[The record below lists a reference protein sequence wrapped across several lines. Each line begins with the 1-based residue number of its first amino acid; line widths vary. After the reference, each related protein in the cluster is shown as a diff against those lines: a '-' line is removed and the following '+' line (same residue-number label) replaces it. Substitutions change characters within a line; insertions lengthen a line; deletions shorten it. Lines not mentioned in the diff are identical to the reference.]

1 MVVSSAA
8 FVPESL
14 KEGPFTLQE
23 ALAAGIAESNLRRL
37 PWRRLGK
44 AMYCWA
50 GAPLDPFQLLVAW
63 NRALGDRAVFS
74 GCSAAYLHGIRGVP
88 NLPVEITAPQG
99 SPLRSCSGLVV
110 RHCDLA
116 AADLVTVGELHA
128 TTTFR
133 TLRDLCFKKSS
144 ADALSAL
151 DEALYRRLADRTGL
165 LAYAGD
171 SGRLPGASRMR
182 RLAALAE
189 PAESPME
196 TLLRW
201 TFIEAG
207 LTPPQVQVDLRD
219 ANGEFIGRADMYYP
233 EARLVIEFD
242 GRNHQDRLV
251 ADMRRQ
257 NLILNAGFR
266 LLRFTSADVLGRPK
280 VVVNQVKEA
289 LARGVA
295 SGYAGNPQ
303 NDAA

>member
-1 MVVSSAA
+1 
-8 FVPESL
+8 
-14 KEGPFTLQE
+14 
-23 ALAAGIAESNLRRL
+23 
-37 PWRRLGK
+37 
-44 AMYCWA
+44 MYCWA
-50 GAPLDPFQLLVAW
+50 GAPLDPFRLLVAW
-63 NRALGDRAVFS
+63 NRALDGRAVFS
-74 GCSAAYLHGIRGVP
+74 GSSAAYLHGITGLP

-110 RHCDLA
+110 RHCDLPPD
-116 AADLVTVGELHA
+116 DLVRVRELNA
-128 TTTFR
+128 TTLLR

-151 DEALYRRLADRTGL
+151 DEALYRRVTDRAEL
-165 LAYAGD
+165 VAYAGD
-171 SGRLPGASRMR
+171 SGLLPGAGRMR

-207 LTPPQVQVDLRD
+207 LAPPQVQIDLHD

-251 ADMRRQ
+251 ADLRRQ

-266 LLRFTSADVLGRPK
+266 LLRFTSADVLGRPR
-280 VVVNQVKEA
+280 VVVDQVRDA
-289 LARGVA
+289 LGGIVA
-295 SGYAGNPQ
+295 IRYAGKRQ

>member
-1 MVVSSAA
+1 
-8 FVPESL
+8 
-14 KEGPFTLQE
+14 
-23 ALAAGIAESNLRRL
+23 
-37 PWRRLGK
+37 
-44 AMYCWA
+44 MYCWD
-50 GAPLDPFQLLVAW
+50 GAPLDPFRLLVAW
-63 NRALGDRAVFS
+63 NRVLGGRTVFS
-74 GCSAAYLHGIRGVP
+74 GNSAAYLHGIRCVA
-88 NLPVEITAPQG
+88 NLPVEVTAPQG

-110 RHCDLA
+110 RHCDLP
-116 AADLVTVGELHA
+116 AADQVTVLELPA
-128 TTTFR
+128 TTLLRTF
-133 TLRDLCFKKSS
+133 RDLCLKKSS
-144 ADALSAL
+144 SDALSAL
-151 DEALYRRLADRTGL
+151 DEALYRRVTDRATL

-171 SGRLPGASRMR
+171 SGRLPGAGRMR

-207 LTPPQVQVDLRD
+207 LAPPQVQVDLHD
-219 ANGEFIGRADMYYP
+219 ANGELIGRADMYYP

-266 LLRFTSADVLGRPK
+266 LLRFTSADVLGRPR
-280 VVVNQVKEA
+280 VVVDQVREA
-289 LARGVA
+289 IA
-295 SGYAGNPQ
+295 SGYAGNRQ